1 MFVVKKPA
9 ASNKTIRLP
18 DELIGKLNRIAADK
32 GGSFNNLVHQ
42 CIEYAL
48 DDLADD
54 TEEPK
59 QNRRQKPK
67 K

>member
-9 ASNKTIRLP
+9 ASNKTVRLP
-18 DELIGKLNRIAADK
+18 DELIEKLNQIAADK
-32 GGSFNNLVHQ
+32 GVSFNNLVLQ

-48 DDLADD
+48 DDLQDEPA
-54 TEEPK
+54 EAEPK
-59 QNRRQKPK
+59 SRK